1 LSSPISRSSVLT
13 DRPRCLVVDGH
24 PLVRLGVR
32 DLLDRRCEVEELS
45 TRAEAV
51 ELIEDVGDFDVAV
64 VEMGAAANGSRQSL
78 SGLDAIRAMRK
89 ASPGLGIVAHG
100 ESTERHLCGDALSA
114 GAGAYVTKGADSCHL
129 VEAVG
134 AVLDQEG
141 FVDPA
146 IPQRGSRGRITRRQR
161 QILQLLAE
169 GESAGVAAR
178 TLGLSEET
186 VKSHTKNIMA
196 RLSARNRAHAVAIG
210 IRESLIE

>member
-1 LSSPISRSSVLT
+1 
-13 DRPRCLVVDGH
+13 VVDSH

-32 DLLDRRCEVEELS
+32 EVLNGKCEIEELS

-51 ELIEDVGDFDVAV
+51 ELIEDVGDFEVAV
-64 VEMGAAANGSRQSL
+64 VELRAAAKCSQQAL
-78 SGLDAIRAMRK
+78 SGVEAIRAMHK

-100 ESTERHLCGDALSA
+100 ESIERHLCSDALSA
-114 GAGAYVTKGADSCHL
+114 GAGAYVTKSAESQHL
-129 VEAVG
+129 LQAVD
-134 AVLDQEG
+134 AVLEQER

-146 IPQRGSRGRITRRQR
+146 IPERAGGGRLTQRQR
-161 QILQLLAE
+161 QILQLLAG

-186 VKSHTKNIMA
+186 VKSHTKNILA